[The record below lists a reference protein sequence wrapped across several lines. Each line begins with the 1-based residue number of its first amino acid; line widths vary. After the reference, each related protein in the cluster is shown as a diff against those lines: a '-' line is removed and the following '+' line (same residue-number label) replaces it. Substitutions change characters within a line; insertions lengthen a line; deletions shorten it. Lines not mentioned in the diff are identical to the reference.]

1 MILLFGLL
9 QHNAARGGN
18 PFGRLNIEIGKRR
31 THRIGYIDDQ
41 RSLQNFF
48 KHRLCNRAQWGIR
61 EVAKQ
66 MYKLVYAVAPT
77 LFSHSGPPCL
87 YGPCPEGKMSCKKQ
101 AQVRE
106 EYAAMKERLG
116 Q

>member
-1 MILLFGLL
+1 MLQGQGHGQHGL
-9 QHNAARGGN
+9 QHSTSLTPRPRG
-18 PFGRLNIEIGKRR
+18 FATWTVTLGRLPPTSVE
-31 THRIGYIDDQ
+31 
-41 RSLQNFF
+41 LQPQDVGFST
-48 KHRLCNRAQWGIR
+48 